1 MRMISGLV
9 FLGLTVSACSGGSGS
24 GGGEGG
30 DEAISTA
37 AAPWKTSGLSET
49 YSEYFDGAWK
59 DAGEGK
65 SPTNGCARVFGMAV
79 GLIKYQSIEGQE
91 RADAVKAMDAC
102 YVGATTRFVDVTLS
116 GENVGMAECRNLF
129 TTLRVNRSTLGSF
142 LEDVGEDQAAYD
154 ARLNERI
161 ADKVTSACPSLAK
174 GILGT

>member
-9 FLGLTVSACSGGSGS
+9 FLGLTVSACSGE
-24 GGGEGG
+24 GEGG
-30 DEAISTA
+30 DGATSTA
-37 AAPWKTSGLSET
+37 AATGNSSGLSET
-49 YSEYFDGAWK
+49 YSEYFDEAWK

-79 GLIKYQSIEGQE
+79 GLVKAQNIQGQE
-91 RADAVKAMDAC
+91 LADAVKAMDAC
-102 YVGATTRFVDVTLS
+102 YVGATARFVDVTLS
-116 GENVGMAECRNLF
+116 GENVGMAECRKLF
-129 TTLRVNRSTLGSF
+129 TTLRVNRSALGSF

-154 ARLNERI
+154 ARLNEQI

>member
-1 MRMISGLV
+1 MRIISGLV
-9 FLGLTVSACSGGSGS
+9 LLALAVSACSGG
-24 GGGEGG
+24 G
-30 DEAISTA
+30 DADGAEATGTA
-37 AAPWKTSGLSET
+37 ATSAAASSSSGISET

-79 GLIKYQSIEGQE
+79 GLVKAQNIQGQE
-91 RADAVKAMDAC
+91 LADAVKAMDAC
-102 YVGATTRFVDVTLS
+102 YIRAMARFVDVKLS
-116 GENVGMAECRNLF
+116 GENVGMAECRNIF
-129 TTLRVNRSTLGSF
+129 TTLRAHRGALGSF

-161 ADKVTSACPSLAK
+161 VDKVTTACPSLAE